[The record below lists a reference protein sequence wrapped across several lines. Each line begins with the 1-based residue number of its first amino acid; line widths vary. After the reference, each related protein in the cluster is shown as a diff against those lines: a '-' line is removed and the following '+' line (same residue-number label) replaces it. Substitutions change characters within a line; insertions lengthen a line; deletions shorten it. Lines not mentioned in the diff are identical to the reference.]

1 MLNEQ
6 DLSQIQAMGITE
18 EMVEN
23 QIHRFQ
29 TGFPYLKLR
38 SAATIG
44 NGILKLTD
52 KQEREAIKLWNDYRK
67 AGGSIAKFVPASGA
81 ASRMFK
87 NLYAFVKSSEEVE
100 QNAFIATF
108 FNQIENF
115 PFFDELNSCCFM
127 SAL

>member
-87 NLYAFVKSSEEVE
+87 NLYAFV
-100 QNAFIATF
+100 
-108 FNQIENF
+108 
-115 PFFDELNSCCFM
+115 
-127 SAL
+127 